1 VVRNTTYTTSQI
13 LNVGPGNSGVLTAY
27 LNSSAAGNVTFFAN
41 ATPTANGTYGNLVV
55 FNNQDYHESNAN
67 IIAGFYSVFST
78 YATGNVSQGW
88 NEVYLSDSITSNTAT
103 PVWYYDNS
111 NPGTPQFSG
120 TGVAPQANASYIYSS
135 TIPHYLGGT
144 NFSLT
149 GNVNRLSGNMY
160 PTSNT
165 FITGT
170 AGGAF
175 ATPVALTY
183 SAANIPTPVQQNLYA
198 NSGNLAFST
207 TSSIITGFGSSSAS
221 PTLTVVNGYSTA
233 TSTFSTGKIVL
244 YKTGNTVAVD
254 EGNIIV
260 ANTVGSGT
268 SNGFRIANPG
278 TGNTPIYTSNAVA
291 FNSITG
297 PLYTYDAVVVGS
309 GTQGRLTFSQTNFAT
324 GYLPVG
330 PNLSTQGSGQWF
342 TFKFI
347 RTSVSKFNINI
358 TGTVGGV
365 WVALPGSAL
374 DSSVG
379 GKGPTSGLNGW
390 LNMRLPYGGAGIPG
404 SNSANGGNGSDGC
417 SLGGVV
423 PTNAAINGSY
433 TCTFGTL
440 SSSTTATNEIYVRV
454 YLTAGQSVTALS
466 ISQATN

>member
-1 VVRNTTYTTSQI
+1 
-13 LNVGPGNSGVLTAY
+13 
-27 LNSSAAGNVTFFAN
+27 
-41 ATPTANGTYGNLVV
+41 
-55 FNNQDYHESNAN
+55 
-67 IIAGFYSVFST
+67 
-78 YATGNVSQGW
+78 
-88 NEVYLSDSITSNTAT
+88 
-103 PVWYYDNS
+103 
-111 NPGTPQFSG
+111 
-120 TGVAPQANASYIYSS
+120 
-135 TIPHYLGGT
+135 
-144 NFSLT
+144 
-149 GNVNRLSGNMY
+149 
-160 PTSNT
+160 
-165 FITGT
+165 
-170 AGGAF
+170 
-175 ATPVALTY
+175 
-183 SAANIPTPVQQNLYA
+183 
-198 NSGNLAFST
+198 
-207 TSSIITGFGSSSAS
+207 
-221 PTLTVVNGYSTA
+221 
-233 TSTFSTGKIVL
+233 
-244 YKTGNTVAVD
+244 VAVD
-254 EGNIIV
+254 EGNIVV

-278 TGNTPIYTSNAVA
+278 TGNTPTYTSNAVA

-423 PTNAAINGSY
+423 PTNSAINGSY